1 MMVNRFEMNP
11 ARRTVLRAALALGLT
26 AGLAGCGFALRGQAT
41 LPYKTI
47 YLGFSGNN
55 ELGANLRRNI
65 RYTSSTEVVDRPQ
78 EAEAQFQMMSEDRQK
93 IILTLDGQGRVR
105 DYELIYRVV
114 FRVHDGK
121 GREFMPP
128 TEISLRR
135 EISFN
140 DSALMAKE
148 AEERLIYRE
157 MQADLVQQ
165 IMRRLEAQGR

>member
-1 MMVNRFEMNP
+1 L
-11 ARRTVLRAALALGLT
+11 RTALALGMT
-26 AGLAGCGFALRGQAT
+26 AALAGCGFALRGQAN

-78 EAEAQFQMMSEDRQK
+78 NAEAQFQMMSEDRQK

-121 GREFMPP
+121 GKEFLSP

>member
-1 MMVNRFEMNP
+1 MVNRFEMNP
-11 ARRTVLRAALALGLT
+11 ARRTVLRAALAVGLT

-78 EAEAQFQMMSEDRQK
+78 DAEALFQMMSEDRQK

>member
-1 MMVNRFEMNP
+1 MVNRVEMNSG
-11 ARRTVLRAALALGLT
+11 RRMVLRAGLAIGLS
-26 AGLAGCGFALRGQAT
+26 AALAGCGFALRGQAT

-65 RYTSSTEVVDRPQ
+65 RYTSGTEVVDRPQ
-78 EAEAQFQMMSEDRQK
+78 DAEAQFQMLAEDRQK

-105 DYELIYRVV
+105 DYELIYHVV

-128 TEISLRR
+128 TEINLRR

>member
-1 MMVNRFEMNP
+1 M
-11 ARRTVLRAALALGLT
+11 TAA
-26 AGLAGCGFALRGQAT
+26 LAGCGFALRGQAT

-78 EAEAQFQMMSEDRQK
+78 DAEALFQMMSEERQK

-148 AEERLIYRE
+148 SEERLIYRE

-165 IMRRLEAQGR
+165 IMRRMEAQGR

>member
-1 MMVNRFEMNP
+1 MVKRVEIDP
-11 ARRTVLRAALALGLT
+11 ARRTVLRTGLALGLT
-26 AGLAGCGFALRGQAT
+26 AALAGCGFALRGEAT

-65 RYTSSTEVVDRPQ
+65 RYTSSTEVVDQ
-78 EAEAQFQMMSEDRQK
+78 AKDAEAQFQMLAEERQK
-93 IILTLDGQGRVR
+93 IILSLDGQGRVR

-121 GREFMPP
+121 GREFLSP

-148 AEERLIYRE
+148 SEERLIYRE

>member
-1 MMVNRFEMNP
+1 MVNRFEVNP
-11 ARRTVLRAALALGLT
+11 ARRTMLRATLALGLT
-26 AGLAGCGFALRGQAT
+26 AALAGCGFALRGEAH

-47 YLGFSGNN
+47 YLGFTGNN

-65 RYTSSTEVVDRPQ
+65 RYTSSTEVVERPQ
-78 EAEAQFQMMSEDRQK
+78 DAEAQFQMLAEDRQK
-93 IILTLDGQGRVR
+93 IILSLDGQGRVR
-105 DYELIYRVV
+105 DYELIYHVV

-121 GREFMPP
+121 GYEFLPP
-128 TEISLRR
+128 TEINLRR